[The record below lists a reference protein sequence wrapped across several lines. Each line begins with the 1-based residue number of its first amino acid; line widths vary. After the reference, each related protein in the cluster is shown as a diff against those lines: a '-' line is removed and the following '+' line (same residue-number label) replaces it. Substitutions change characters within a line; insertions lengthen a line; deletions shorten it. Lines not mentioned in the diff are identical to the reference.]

1 VTDNGNEPSTSDSQD
16 ASQPGNGEATAIAKS
31 LTGPPTAFQKMTKF
45 VVPFLSVLLCLFTL
59 AEVNYNLMQ
68 PQSAL
73 ALFVLFGMALCF
85 IQYPIDP
92 KLKDNQFARWFDV
105 LLGVAACACCGY
117 VIVQT
122 EPFFKDYWLKGQ
134 SLANRAGAEQPLDYA
149 VGLLGLIL
157 VLEATRRTIGLIV
170 PLLAMT
176 FVGHSFYC
184 YVVQNDDWL
193 TTISWISWVLPK
205 LPDAVELFVRSIAE
219 SIQTIDVPAMPSWL
233 LPHSG
238 QSVDAIVATTY
249 LQTLGVFGP
258 AATVMFKYVFL
269 FVVFGTFLE
278 MSGATQFIIDFA
290 ERIFGRSPG
299 GPAKVS
305 VLGSGLMGS
314 LSGSAVANAVTTGA
328 FTIPM
333 MRNAGFERHIAGGI
347 TAAAASG
354 GALVPPVMGAGAYM
368 MLELVQPQVTF
379 LQVAK
384 AALVPAILYY
394 LSIFM
399 IVHFYSKRVGAK
411 AIQSDGTDKGSIWKF
426 EAVVFFGA
434 LGILVGLLV
443 WGFSPFKSVTGALI
457 GILFLSI
464 FRKQLALGTAP
475 RWFALGAFVAGALF
489 HHFVFAETVAEPS
502 IRQIAESWLDSTLIG
517 TFCLLVFGLLHPA
530 WRPAMLKAFG
540 SSAKNGVSLVAAS
553 ACVGIIIGIVQ
564 QTGIATDFSATIRGV
579 VETNLFAALIGIMV
593 CSLILGMGVPSVV
606 CYLLMATLMGSL
618 LGELGVIPL
627 SAHLFIFYFG
637 MMSMVTPPVALAA
650 YASASIAEAP
660 IMKTSF
666 AAFAFSLVGFSLPF
680 MFVYRP
686 ELTLQSDAP
695 QVKLISYKPADEAGE
710 PGVLRVSF
718 DRFGNPVPGAKAL
731 LLRSGDADPV
741 SLETGDYGSIRT
753 EVLPGDWTLTL
764 QLPNSQTDAEQ
775 ESSAPVTFGDSLHI
789 GAIDIYDDA
798 RDEATITD
806 DEKLNFSYTW
816 GKFTDQRLSIM
827 SVIMSVT
834 AATIGIMALAAGLAG
849 YMRNLLN
856 PMCRCLLFVAAAFLL
871 YPGSG
876 WDVGGFRLPITDLI
890 GCVIFAGTIVIAG
903 KADSDD
909 ASSAEPAAA

>member
-1 VTDNGNEPSTSDSQD
+1 MTDNGNEQSTSESHNASGAENGGNSQTV
-16 ASQPGNGEATAIAKS
+16 SP
-31 LTGPPTAFQKMTKF
+31 LVGPPNAFQKMSKF

-85 IQYPIDP
+85 IQYPIHP
-92 KLKDNQFARWFDV
+92 KLKDNQVARWFDV
-105 LLGVAACACCGY
+105 LLGVAACSCCAY
-117 VIVQT
+117 VVVQT
-122 EPFFKDYWLKGQ
+122 EPMFESFWLKGQ
-134 SLANRAGAEQPLDYA
+134 SLANRAGDEQPLDYR
-149 VGLLGLIL
+149 VGLVGL
-157 VLEATRRTIGLIV
+157 VLVFEATRRTIGLIV
-170 PLLAMT
+170 PLLALT
-176 FVGHSFYC
+176 FVGHSYYC
-184 YVVQNDDWL
+184 FAVQTHGW
-193 TTISWISWVLPK
+193 
-205 LPDAVELFVRSIAE
+205 
-219 SIQTIDVPAMPSWL
+219 PAMPNWL
-233 LPHSG
+233 LPHAG

-333 MRNAGFERHIAGGI
+333 MRNAGFERHVAGGI

-411 AIQSDGTDKGSIWKF
+411 AIQTDGSDKGSIWKF

-475 RWFALGAFVAGALF
+475 RWFALAAFVAGALV
-489 HHFVFAETVAEPS
+489 HHFGFAEIVDEPS

-579 VETNLFAALIGIMV
+579 VETNLFAALMGIMV

-660 IMKTSF
+660 IMKTAF

-686 ELTLQSDAP
+686 ELTLQSDSP
-695 QVKLISYKPADEAGE
+695 EVKLISYKPADEAGE
-710 PGVLRVSF
+710 PGILRVSF

-731 LLRSGDADPV
+731 LLRSGDAEPV
-741 SLETGDYGSIRT
+741 TLETGNFGSIRT

-764 QLPNSQTDAEQ
+764 QLPNSQTDAEK
-775 ESSAPVTFGDSLHI
+775 ESGVPVTFGDSLHI
-789 GAIDIYDDA
+789 GAINIYDEA

-816 GKFTDQRLSIM
+816 GKYTDQRLSIM

-856 PMCRCLLFVAAAFLL
+856 PLCRGLLFVAAAFLL

-876 WDVGGFRLPITDLI
+876 LDVGGFRLPVSDLI
-890 GCVIFAGTIVIAG
+890 GCVLFAGTVVLAG
-903 KADSDD
+903 KAANDDS
-909 ASSAEPAAA
+909 ASAEPAVA

>member
-1 VTDNGNEPSTSDSQD
+1 MTDNANDQSISESQGTPQAEDADSGAAASTPST
-16 ASQPGNGEATAIAKS
+16 AAPG
-31 LTGPPTAFQKMTKF
+31 AFTKMTKF
-45 VVPFLSVLLCLFTL
+45 VVPLLSVLLCLFTL

-85 IQYPIDP
+85 IQYPIHP
-92 KLKDNQFARWFDV
+92 KLKNNQLARWFDV
-105 LLGVAACACCGY
+105 LLGIAACACCAY

-122 EPFFKDYWLKGQ
+122 EPFFESFWLKGQ
-134 SLANRAGAEQPLDYA
+134 SLANRAGAEQPLDYK
-149 VGLLGLIL
+149 VGLVGLIL

-170 PLLAMT
+170 PLLALT
-176 FVGHSFYC
+176 FVGHSYYC
-184 YVVQNDDWL
+184 FAVQTHGWP
-193 TTISWISWVLPK
+193 S
-205 LPDAVELFVRSIAE
+205 
-219 SIQTIDVPAMPSWL
+219 MPEWL
-233 LPHSG
+233 LPHAG

-333 MRNAGFERHIAGGI
+333 MRNAGFERHVAGGI

-399 IVHFYSKRVGAK
+399 IVHYYSKRVGAK

-475 RWFALGAFVAGALF
+475 RYLALGAFVAGTLI
-489 HHFVFAETVAEPS
+489 HQFVFAETVDEPS
-502 IRQIAESWLDSTLIG
+502 IRQVAESWLNSTLIG

-579 VETNLFAALIGIMV
+579 VETNLFAALMGIMV

-660 IMKTSF
+660 IMKTAF

-695 QVKLISYKPADEAGE
+695 EVKLISYKPADEAGE
-710 PGVLRVSF
+710 PGILRVTF
-718 DRFGNPVPGAKAL
+718 DKFGKTVPGAKVSL
-731 LLRSGDADPV
+731 LQSGQDAPV

-753 EVLPGDWTLTL
+753 ELSPGDWTLTL
-764 QLPNSQTDAEQ
+764 QLPNSQTDAEK
-775 ESSAPVTFGDSLHI
+775 ENDAPMTFGESLHI
-789 GAIDIYDDA
+789 GSIDVYESA
-798 RDEATITD
+798 RDEASITD
-806 DEKLNFSYTW
+806 EEKQNFSYTW

-827 SVIMSVT
+827 NVIMSV
-834 AATIGIMALAAGLAG
+834 AAAAIGIIALAAGLAG

-856 PMCRCLLFVAAAFLL
+856 PLCRGLLFVAAAFLL
-871 YPGSG
+871 YPGAG
-876 WDVGGFRLPITDLI
+876 IDVGAFWLPISDVI
-890 GCVIFAGTIVIAG
+890 GCVLFAVTVVLAG
-903 KADSDD
+903 KAANDKPESV
-909 ASSAEPAAA
+909 EPAAA